1 MSDLTE
7 QRVGGLTELL
17 TAFTVDI
24 VHSRDDAETVV
35 DRYHTPDVVQFSDG
49 RRFEREQLV
58 AHVHP
63 VRKNLVDFE
72 IEVHDSVRDGD
83 RVAARYTLH
92 AEMRRGRRV
101 RTEIHAFADFA
112 EDGRLRRVHQLTRDV
127 SESA

>member
-1 MSDLTE
+1 MANVTE
-7 QRVGGLTELL
+7 RQAQGLTELL

-24 VHSRDDAETVV
+24 VHSRDDAETIV
-35 DRYHTPDVVQFSDG
+35 DRYHAPDVVQYSDG
-49 RRFEREQLV
+49 KRFERDQLI

-63 VRKNLVDFE
+63 VRKNLVDFR
-72 IEVHDSVRDGD
+72 IELHDAVRDGD

>member
-7 QRVGGLTELL
+7 QRVRGLTELL

>member
-7 QRVGGLTELL
+7 QRVRGLTELL
-17 TAFTVDI
+17 SAFTVDI